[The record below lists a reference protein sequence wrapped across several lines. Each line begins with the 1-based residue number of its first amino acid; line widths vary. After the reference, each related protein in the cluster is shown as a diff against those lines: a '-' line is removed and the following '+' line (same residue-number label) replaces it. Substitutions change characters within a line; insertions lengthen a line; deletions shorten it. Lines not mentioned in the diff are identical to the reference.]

1 MASSPQ
7 TAECDQTT
15 ISDIID
21 VSWALRKTSLIEGG
35 ARKVIED
42 AEILL
47 DNPDSSATKRK
58 LGNQKNETLP
68 KNLDRIRMSAAH
80 LAVESIDSEVQKCQ
94 TKFKAE
100 KNKAKESYSPMIIK
114 GKRYYW
120 TVPTLS

>member
-1 MASSPQ
+1 MEQLASSPQ

-35 ARKVIED
+35 LRKVIED

-58 LGNQKNETLP
+58 LGSQKKRNT
-68 KNLDRIRMSAAH
+68 
-80 LAVESIDSEVQKCQ
+80 
-94 TKFKAE
+94 
-100 KNKAKESYSPMIIK
+100 AKKS
-114 GKRYYW
+114 R
-120 TVPTLS
+120 

>member
-35 ARKVIED
+35 LRKAIED

-58 LGNQKNETLP
+58 LGNQKKRNT
-68 KNLDRIRMSAAH
+68 
-80 LAVESIDSEVQKCQ
+80 
-94 TKFKAE
+94 
-100 KNKAKESYSPMIIK
+100 AKKS
-114 GKRYYW
+114 R
-120 TVPTLS
+120 